1 MSPYATNSQTSTV
14 VRVSSVVFPLLLF
27 AYSKLLGLDAM
38 QRIPGAGEWS
48 FYAAAST
55 WLALGLYTCFRPSQ
69 TNRQRAWQLVLYHGL
84 AASYLLS
91 ISGVA
96 VPFTCAWSLFMLAA
110 FAYAGFSGWLLS
122 ALVLFITAALD
133 AFWLT
138 PQSIVDITTTTLM
151 AFMLG
156 VVIVALAYRHN
167 LYRSALHTSREAMTL
182 QHDRLLTIINNLA
195 TAIIATDQQGIIQ
208 LYNAATLDLLDTN
221 TSPHSKPIDTILPL
235 RDSAKQPVC
244 LSQLLHAAIVTQTRD
259 DVWMEVS
266 GEMLRLSIVF
276 SPIRAV
282 NTASD
287 SSDGYVLILRDIT
300 KEKSLEEERDE
311 FISVVSHELRTPLT
325 AAEGALSNIQLM
337 LHRRD
342 MPQHTLKDHLD
353 AAHEQVVFL
362 AKMVNDLST
371 LAQAER
377 GAADMPELL
386 NVRALM
392 DDLYHQYHPQA
403 TKKQLALTLETS
415 PRLGYVVAS
424 SLYVRELIQNFLS
437 NALKYTKEGE
447 IHLSARK
454 KGNRIIIAVR
464 DTGIGIS
471 KSDQAHIL
479 ERFWRS
485 EDYRTRETGGT
496 GLGLYIAA
504 KLARKLGT
512 RIEFTSQL
520 NHGSTFF
527 FALPAAAQ
535 QAALREKHKKS

>member
-1 MSPYATNSQTSTV
+1 
-14 VRVSSVVFPLLLF
+14 
-27 AYSKLLGLDAM
+27 
-38 QRIPGAGEWS
+38 
-48 FYAAAST
+48 
-55 WLALGLYTCFRPSQ
+55 
-69 TNRQRAWQLVLYHGL
+69 
-84 AASYLLS
+84 
-91 ISGVA
+91 
-96 VPFTCAWSLFMLAA
+96 
-110 FAYAGFSGWLLS
+110 
-122 ALVLFITAALD
+122 
-133 AFWLT
+133 
-138 PQSIVDITTTTLM
+138 
-151 AFMLG
+151 
-156 VVIVALAYRHN
+156 
-167 LYRSALHTSREAMTL
+167 
-182 QHDRLLTIINNLA
+182 
-195 TAIIATDQQGIIQ
+195 
-208 LYNAATLDLLDTN
+208 
-221 TSPHSKPIDTILPL
+221 
-235 RDSAKQPVC
+235 
-244 LSQLLHAAIVTQTRD
+244 
-259 DVWMEVS
+259 MEVS
-266 GEMLRLSIVF
+266 GEMLRLSIIF
-276 SPIRAV
+276 SPIRAL
-282 NTASD
+282 NTMSD

-337 LHRRD
+337 LHRHD

-392 DDLYHQYHPQA
+392 DDLYHQYRSQA
-403 TKKQLALTLETS
+403 AKKQLALTLETS
-415 PRLGYVVAS
+415 PRLGHVVAS
-424 SLYVRELIQNFLS
+424 SLYVRELIQNLLS

-447 IHLSARK
+447 VHLSARK

-512 RIEFTSQL
+512 RIKFTSQL

-527 FALPAAAQ
+527 FALPAAQ
-535 QAALREKHKKS
+535 QPTHDKHTSPQ